1 MMARTSWG
9 AAWIEQLVLGNTF
22 DGPELSRGRGVA
34 ARGGVVEVSI
44 EPASVAATVRGRAAV
59 DRRVR
64 IGFRRLSDEQWA
76 TVRSVVAQSSR
87 TVASMLDGDLP
98 TELHD
103 KLVDAGCALLPGV
116 RDVSIDCTCG
126 NLAESCV
133 HAVAV
138 CCHLAEEL
146 DRDPVLLVTLRGGD
160 RAEMLAGLV
169 PTGTTGRRR
178 VGGGEGRGGARRMS
192 AIGGRG
198 PDPTVPA
205 AAAWKRRPADLPVD
219 LGRRRVTGRPRSGVV
234 APPADLGFGAAG
246 LDRLV
251 ADATARAAA
260 CLDASDPVA
269 ESGLKLDV
277 GLDAVRRC
285 AAGRL
290 DTATVAEMLGC
301 DSSDVSGLVD
311 AWRCAG
317 AAGAEVLI
325 RPRRM
330 NDADLAL
337 LADVLEHEVRSR
349 STGAVIGRGRQV
361 RRSSDG
367 SWVLVVSDA
376 DGRPQVVD
384 VAGFPGD
391 LDL

>member
-9 AAWIEQLVLGNTF
+9 AAWVEQLVLGNTF
-22 DGPELSRGRGVA
+22 DGPELARGRGLA
-34 ARGGVVEVSI
+34 ARGGVVDVSI
-44 EPASVAATVRGRAAV
+44 EPAAVAATVRGRASV

-64 IGFRRLSDEQWA
+64 IGFRRLTDEQWA
-76 TVRSVVAQSSR
+76 TVRSIVAQSSR

-103 KLVDAGCALLPGV
+103 QLVDAGCALLPGV

-133 HAVAV
+133 HAAAA
-138 CCHLAEEL
+138 CCHLAAEL

-160 RAEMLAGLV
+160 RAEILAGLV
-169 PTGTTGRRR
+169 PTGTAGRRR
-178 VGGGEGRGGARRMS
+178 VGGGGAQRMS

-198 PDPTVPA
+198 PDPSVPA
-205 AAAWKRRPADLPVD
+205 AAAWRRRPADLPVD
-219 LGRRRVTGRPRSGVV
+219 FGRRRVLGGPRSDVV
-234 APPADLGFGAAG
+234 APPAELGFDAAG

-251 ADATARAAA
+251 ADAAARAAA

-269 ESGLKLDV
+269 ESGLDLDRGV
-277 GLDAVRRC
+277 DAVRRC
-285 AAGRL
+285 ASGRL
-290 DTATVAEMLGC
+290 GASTVSEVLGC
-301 DSSDVSGLVD
+301 DQAGVEGLVD

-317 AAGAEVLI
+317 AAGVEALT

-330 NDADLAL
+330 SEAELAL
-337 LADVLEHEVRSR
+337 LADVVEDVVRSR
-349 STGAVIGRGRQV
+349 STGAVIGGGRQV
-361 RRSSDG
+361 RRSTDG
-367 SWVLVVSDA
+367 SWVLLAGDA
-376 DGRPQVVD
+376 EGGLRVID
-384 VAGFPGD
+384 VASCPGD

>member
-1 MMARTSWG
+1 MMARMSWG

-22 DGPELSRGRGVA
+22 DGPELARGRGLA
-34 ARGGVVEVSI
+34 ARGGVVDVSI
-44 EPASVAATVRGRAAV
+44 EPAAVSATVRGRAAA

-64 IGFRRLSDEQWA
+64 IGFRRLSDEQWS
-76 TVRSVVAQSSR
+76 TVRSVVARSSR

-103 KLVDAGCALLPGV
+103 QLVDVGCTLLPGV
-116 RDVSIDCTCG
+116 RDVSIDCSCG

-133 HAVAV
+133 HAAAA
-138 CCHLAEEL
+138 CCHLAGEL

-160 RAEMLAGLV
+160 RSEILAGLV
-169 PTGTTGRRR
+169 PTGAAGRRR
-178 VGGGEGRGGARRMS
+178 GGGGGAQRMS

-198 PDPTVPA
+198 PDPGVPA

-219 LGRRRVTGRPRSGVV
+219 FGRRRLPDGPRSGVV
-234 APPADLGFGAAG
+234 APPADLGFDAVG
-246 LDRLV
+246 LERLV
-251 ADATARAAA
+251 ADAAARAAS

-269 ESGLKLDV
+269 ESGLDLDG

-290 DTATVAEMLGC
+290 GASTVAEVLGC
-301 DSSDVSGLVD
+301 DRSSVDGLVD
-311 AWRCAG
+311 AWRHAG
-317 AAGAEVLI
+317 SAGVEVLT

-330 NDADLAL
+330 SDSELAL
-337 LADVLEHEVRSR
+337 LADVIEDDVRSR
-349 STGAVIGRGRQV
+349 STGAVIGGGRQV
-361 RRSSDG
+361 RRSTDG
-367 SWVLVVSDA
+367 SWVLLAGDA
-376 DGRPQVVD
+376 EGGLRVID
-384 VAGFPGD
+384 VASCPGD